1 MRAAE
6 PWLLPICEARAALA
20 PRAGSGFLPPRRGGR
35 AVARS
40 KSVSPRPHPR
50 SPSRR
55 RREPDPPGEAA
66 GTGRGAARRPERRAR
81 QRGLVP
87 CPRAA
92 AMWIQVRT
100 IDGSQ
105 TRTIEDVS
113 RKATIEEL
121 RERVWALFDVRP
133 ECQRLF
139 YRGKQLEN
147 GYTLFDYDVGL
158 NDIIQLLVR
167 PDSSLPST
175 SKQND
180 AQVKPSSHNPPKVK
194 KTARGGSSSQPS
206 TSARTCLLTLALDY
220 IR

>member
-1 MRAAE
+1 
-6 PWLLPICEARAALA
+6 
-20 PRAGSGFLPPRRGGR
+20 
-35 AVARS
+35 
-40 KSVSPRPHPR
+40 
-50 SPSRR
+50 
-55 RREPDPPGEAA
+55 
-66 GTGRGAARRPERRAR
+66 
-81 QRGLVP
+81 
-87 CPRAA
+87 
-92 AMWIQVRT
+92 MWIQVRT

-167 PDSSLPST
+167 PDPDLPST
-175 SKQND
+175 SKQID
-180 AQVKPSSHNPPKVK
+180 VQAKPCSNSPPKVK
-194 KTARGGSSSQPS
+194 KTPRVGPSSQPS
-206 TSARTCLLTLALDY
+206 TSTCDFLIDPGIGLYKVCCLL
-220 IR
+220 